1 MDIVEQ
7 TAMFVTTRILPSVK
21 PQQLKL
27 FSFGLQALSLTPYQS
42 LGSNARHIIANTHT
56 ASSKIYRRVS
66 NKTLL
71 KNFQKMVTVSRLV
84 KKKSF
89 INVDF
94 SPFCGFQPLHCV
106 AKTGEGAAV

>member
-56 ASSKIYRRVS
+56 ASSKIYRLVR
-66 NKTLL
+66 NKTQW
-71 KNFQKMVTVSRLV
+71 KNFQTKGTASGLVTR
-84 KKKSF
+84 KKL
-89 INVDF
+89 IHEDF
-94 SPFCGFQPLHCV
+94 STFCACR
-106 AKTGEGAAV
+106 